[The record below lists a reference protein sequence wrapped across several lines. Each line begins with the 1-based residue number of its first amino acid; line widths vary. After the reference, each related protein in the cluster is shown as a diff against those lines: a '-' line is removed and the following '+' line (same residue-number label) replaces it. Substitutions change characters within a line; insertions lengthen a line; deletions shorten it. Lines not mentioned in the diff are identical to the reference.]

1 MEPLNIRK
9 IAVATAILIAC
20 AAPQARGNGVY
31 LKQIGPSPLRFSM
44 ATAAFSFTLPAVLMG
59 RPAVTNSA
67 EIGLAKTTSADTNAV
82 TVPASPLPS
91 DTTANTIPT
100 IPNPILPNNAATTP
114 SASDLL
120 VVSPQMLTEFFKP
133 GQNGTNTPSA
143 VVVPPHVGFT
153 PPSVMPPSSQAIYK
167 VQ

>member
-9 IAVATAILIAC
+9 IAVATAIFIAC

-44 ATAAFSFTLPAVLMG
+44 ATATFSFALPAVLLP
-59 RPAVTNSA
+59 RPAITNSP
-67 EIGLAKTTSADTNAV
+67 EIGVARAGSEGTNAV
-82 TVPASPLPS
+82 AVQTSPTPPGA
-91 DTTANTIPT
+91 TANGIPT

-114 SASDLL
+114 PASDLL

-133 GQNGTNTPSA
+133 GQNGTNTPSE

-153 PPSVMPPSSQAIYK
+153 PPSVTPPSSQAIYK